1 MAVLKGIIGATVV
14 SIDGRKELYREQR
27 RVLKRLASALWDS
40 PQALDPQYADD
51 FDAAAD
57 DDSRRRVVVDQV
69 ASLTDQV
76 AIAWHGRLVGEVDA
90 ASLGVWAPRYSEP
103 RPSGAPRPRGEVGV

>member
-1 MAVLKGIIGATVV
+1 M
-14 SIDGRKELYREQR
+14 
-27 RVLKRLASALWDS
+27 RLSLEILQMLNNASSHRASVWRAAE
-40 PQALDPQYADD
+40 PTD

>member
-1 MAVLKGIIGATVV
+1 
-14 SIDGRKELYREQR
+14 GRRELYKEQR

-51 FDAAAD
+51 FDAADD

-76 AIAWHGRLVGEVDA
+76 AIAWHGRLVGEIDA
-90 ASLGVWAPRYSEP
+90 ASLGVWAPSYSEP